1 MSFARYKAS
10 LDVQIHQGK
19 PEGVVWFDYP
29 RFEVPSYVLDYSGQS
44 PAHILLVLYKRAE
57 SYELSDRISLKVRED
72 TVAEETGLKPRTVR
86 YAFAR
91 LEADRRIRRVRTK
104 RSDGRFLASRV
115 ELLDGEGQTLS
126 TAPRRD
132 NGVEYGV
139 CSHNQLPFITVPKEC
154 LDAINEMK
162 LASQKSVYFSAL
174 SLVSQDKQESVYV
187 QKDKWQELSGLDRNA
202 FNSGV
207 AYCKREKLL
216 RYSGEVLSVFDP
228 VERAPNVRWKN
239 PKPRIDHGPDTKWKF
254 RFASVPAEVWRMEIE
269 KLLGHG
275 IEIGKD
281 GWSLRYDCPFCHDH
295 KPRFHVNFEK
305 TRYTCHLCKR
315 RGRLGE
321 LISDVDQIPMSVVI
335 ARLKR
340 SMETPEAISVE
351 PPEVISV

>member
-57 SYELSDRISLKVRED
+57 SHELSDRISLKVRED

-86 YAFAR
+86 HAFAR
-91 LEADRRIRRVRTK
+91 LEADCRIRRIRTRQ
-104 RSDGRFLASRV
+104 SDGTFLASRV
-115 ELLDGEGQTLS
+115 ELLDGDGETLS
-126 TAPRRD
+126 TAPRQEH
-132 NGVEYGV
+132 GVEYGV
-139 CSHNQLPFITVPKEC
+139 CSHNEIPFMTVPKDC
-154 LDAINEMK
+154 LDAINKMT
-162 LASQKSVYFSAL
+162 LASQKSVYLSAL

-187 QKDKWQELSGLDRNA
+187 QRHKWQELSGLDRNA

-216 RYSGEVLSVFDP
+216 RYSGEVLTVFDP

-254 RFASVPAEVWRMEIE
+254 PFASVPAEVWQTEIE
-269 KLLGHG
+269 KLLGRKL
-275 IEIGKD
+275 EIGAD
-281 GWSLRYDCPFCHDH
+281 GWSLRGDCPFCLDY
-295 KPRFHVNFEK
+295 KPRFHVNCEK
-305 TRYTCHLCKR
+305 ARYTCHLCKEK
-315 RGRLGE
+315 GRLGK
-321 LISDVDQIPMSVVI
+321 LISKVNRIPMSAVI
-335 ARLKR
+335 ARLKQ
-340 SMETPEAISVE
+340 SMK
-351 PPEVISV
+351 PPEVPSV